1 MRLFCLWRRAGE
13 SDLWSCECC
22 ASLYVGSWSPTSRL
36 WFLSAGMIA
45 FSSLGLCGD
54 ERFEGEIVD
63 SIPRYVRD

>member
-1 MRLFCLWRRAGE
+1 
-13 SDLWSCECC
+13 
-22 ASLYVGSWSPTSRL
+22 
-36 WFLSAGMIA
+36 MIA